1 MAALL
6 DTHSFLWMA
15 SDESHLSALALQYL
29 RDATNLLLLST
40 ASQWEIAIKFG
51 KGRLE
56 LDVPLR
62 EMLVDVPMRLSID
75 ILPITADHLLAVA
88 SLPEHHRDP
97 FDRLLAAQALTESV
111 PIVSADAVLDAY
123 GVRRIW

>member
-6 DTHSFLWMA
+6 DTHSFLWLA
-15 SDESHLSALALQYL
+15 SDESHLSAAALHYL
-29 RDATNLLLLST
+29 RDAANPLLLST

-51 KGRLE
+51 KGRRE

-62 EMLVDVPMRLSID
+62 EMLVDVPQRLSID

-88 SLPEHHRDP
+88 SLPEHHRDSL
-97 FDRLLAAQALTESV
+97 DRLLAA
-111 PIVSADAVLDAY
+111 
-123 GVRRIW
+123 